1 MDYESPV
8 REVRLK
14 STSHELMPLETPLF
28 KHSMHAAK
36 HNNKELI
43 HSLDKTNRAYSP
55 SKLMVPVMQIKGQKN
70 TNGILEN
77 RLNPIS

>member
-8 REVRLK
+8 KEVRLK
-14 STSHELMPLETPLF
+14 TSTHELMPLETPLY

-43 HSLDKTNRAYSP
+43 HSLDKTKRAYSP
-55 SKLMVPVMQIKGQKN
+55 TKLMVPVMQITG
-70 TNGILEN
+70 
-77 RLNPIS
+77 